1 MPDKKKVTEL
11 TGLEVQKVGLVE
23 EGANMEQFFL
33 LKREEGKMADEKV
46 LETPGL
52 WEKVKE
58 VVSNMLGERAPEIE
72 AAAVAKATEAVAEVA
87 KTAEIPESIKAELAA
102 LKKAQ
107 DEAQVALKATQEQL
121 AKTDAERVRQVY
133 IEKAAKYPSLP
144 VEKAVLA
151 EHLEAIGKAS
161 DKSLDFMEAL
171 LKAANSA
178 FSDTILFKEFG
189 TSAVPKGE
197 LLEEAEGLAKDGK
210 PLRDAVLEISIEEQA
225 RYLRERRAEIA
236 GK

>member
-1 MPDKKKVTEL
+1 MAKKVTEL

-23 EGANMEQFFL
+23 EGANQEQFFL
-33 LKREEGKMADEKV
+33 LKREEGKMANENV
-46 LETPGL
+46 VETPGL

-58 VVSNMLGERAPEIE
+58 VVSNMLGEKAPEIE
-72 AAAVAKATEAVAEVA
+72 AAAVAKAAVAA
-87 KTAEIPESIKAELAA
+87 KTAEIPESIKTELAA
-102 LKKAQ
+102 LKQAQ
-107 DEAQVALKATQEQL
+107 GEAQIALKATQEKL
-121 AKTDAERVRQVY
+121 AQTEAERVRQVY
-133 IEKAAKYPSLP
+133 VEKAAKYPSLP

-161 DKSLDFMEAL
+161 DESLKFMEAL

-189 TSAVPKGE
+189 TSVVPKGE
-197 LLEEAEGLAKDGK
+197 LLEKAEGLAKDGK
-210 PLRDAVLEISIEEQA
+210 PLRDAVLEIPIEEQA
-225 RYLRERRAEIA
+225 RYLRQRRAEIA